1 MQEELQLRINELA
14 RKKRTVGLSQEE
26 QAEQAE
32 LYRQYLEEIKANVKN
47 TLDLAGIPKKP
58 ADN

>member
-14 RKKRTVGLSQEE
+14 RKKKSIGLTAEE

-32 LYRQYLEEIKANVKN
+32 LYRLYIDEIRENVKRTLEE
-47 TLDLAGIPKKP
+47 AGIPKKNP
-58 ADN
+58 DC